1 MVFGGT
7 AVSGATIR
15 YALSPVS
22 ANSKTG
28 RIAVASTSR
37 ATCWKGCAFHGK
49 CYAEDHYCGSHW
61 TTLDASG
68 LLLPAFVDRLGAL
81 PSRIG
86 EPARWAEKG
95 DLPGQGSRILS
106 SHWGPIQDAMQST
119 GRRWFGYTHKPV
131 DARTVIRSKI
141 RTAGSV
147 LTANRDLIAGTNSA
161 DVCTVNLSANSLRHA
176 DILADLD
183 IGPVVATVPADTTG
197 TVQTPDGRP
206 FVQCPATYRA
216 DISCGGG
223 RMRDG
228 TQTKACGGAS
238 GPLCWQ
244 PNRAFGV
251 YFPAHGSRKRHV
263 GDVSRGWDV

>member
-1 MVFGGT
+1 MGT
-7 AVSGATIR
+7 VIMTATAIR
-15 YALSPVS
+15 YALSPIS

-37 ATCWKGCAFHGK
+37 ATCWKGCAFHDDG
-49 CYAEDHYCGSHW
+49 CYAEGHYCGMHW
-61 TTLDASG
+61 DTIDESG
-68 LLLPAFVDRLGAL
+68 LLLPAFVDRLGSL

-95 DLPGQGSRILS
+95 DLPGIGSRILS
-106 SHWGPIQDAMQST
+106 SHWGPIQDAMQAT

-131 DARTVIRSKI
+131 DVQTVIRSRI
-141 RTAGSV
+141 RTSGSV
-147 LTANRDLIAGTNSA
+147 LTANRDLVGGTNAS
-161 DVCTVNLSANSLRHA
+161 DVCTVNLSGNSLHHA
-176 DILADLD
+176 DILADLN
-183 IGPVVATVPADTTG
+183 IGPVVATVPHGTTG

-206 FVQCPATYRA
+206 FVQCPATYRD

-228 TQTKACGGAS
+228 TETKACGGTS

-244 PNRAFGV
+244 SDRAFGV
-251 YFPAHGSRKRHV
+251 YFPAHGNRKRHV
-263 GDVSRGWDV
+263 GDVSRGWNV